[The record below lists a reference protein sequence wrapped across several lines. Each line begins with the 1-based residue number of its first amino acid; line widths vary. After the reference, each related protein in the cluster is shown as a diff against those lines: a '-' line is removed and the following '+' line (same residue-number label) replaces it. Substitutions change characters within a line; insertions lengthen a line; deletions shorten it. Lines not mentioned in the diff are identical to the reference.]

1 VTKDKKKS
9 SREIALDV
17 IMEITDKGNFSHKVL
32 SRTLDKHQYLEKK
45 DRAFISILCE
55 GVIERLLTLDY
66 IINCYSK
73 IKVKKMKPL
82 IRTLLRLS
90 VYQLY
95 YMDGVPASA
104 VCDEAVKIAKLRG
117 FSGLSG
123 FVNGVLRNMVRN
135 PEIGQIPED
144 ISIKYSV
151 PNWLTEELTSQYG
164 EDTVKAIFQASFEK
178 QETSIRCNE
187 DKISPEDLRKELE
200 GEGVHI
206 EQGSFLP
213 YAFKLTGYDSLSRLQ
228 SFQKGHFTVQDESSM
243 LVGEIAGVKMGD
255 TIIDV
260 CAAPGGKSLH
270 VASKLKGS
278 GHISSRDVSEHKTAL
293 IKENID
299 RLGLTNITVKVQ
311 DALTLCEDS
320 KHTADILIADLPCSG
335 LGVIGKK
342 PDIKYNMTKEKL
354 KDLKKL
360 QQEILT
366 VVSEYVKPGGT
377 LIYSTCT
384 INQGEN
390 LDNLNWLL
398 KEFPFQLESLDEFL
412 PKHLMS
418 ETTQKGY
425 LQLIQGIHPSDG
437 FFIAR
442 LKRD

>member
-1 VTKDKKKS
+1 
-9 SREIALDV
+9 
-17 IMEITDKGNFSHKVL
+17 MEITDKGKFSHKVL
-32 SRTLDKHQYLEKK
+32 SRTLDKNQYLEKK

-55 GVIERLLTLDY
+55 GVIERLLTLDF

-73 IKVKKMKPL
+73 VKVKKMKPL

-95 YMDGVPASA
+95 FMDGVPASA

-135 PEIGQIPED
+135 PEIGQIPDD

-151 PNWLTEELTSQYG
+151 PNWLTEELTAQYG
-164 EDTVKAIFQASFEK
+164 EDIVKTIFQASFEK
-178 QETSIRCNE
+178 QETSIRYNE

-200 GEGVHI
+200 QEGVHV

-243 LVGEIAGVKMGD
+243 LVGEIAGVKTGD

-278 GHISSRDVSEHKTAL
+278 GHVSSRDVSEHKTAL

-311 DALTLCEDS
+311 DALTSCEDS

-354 KDLKKL
+354 NDLKKL

-398 KEFPFQLESLDEFL
+398 KEFPFKLESLDDFL
-412 PKHLMS
+412 PKHLIS

-425 LQLIQGIHPSDG
+425 LQLIQGVHPSDG

-442 LKRD
+442 LKRE